1 MFILNNM
8 IIYFVFFLI
17 LSIAPVIWLNIVFK
31 KNDEILVNMP
41 FTGLEF
47 GKIILNEMG
56 LNEVKIEKSLTVDHY
71 DLNEKKVKVS
81 EDRLSK
87 KSLTAI
93 SIVCHEIGHAIQHHE
108 KYKPLEQRTS
118 LVKNTAWI
126 SQLGS
131 GLLMVGIP
139 TILATGSYPLIKI
152 CLLLVLLSLLIG
164 VVVHLI
170 TLEVELDAS
179 FNKALPII
187 KDKVPS
193 EYHDACR
200 SILRAAAFTYVIGV
214 VRNFVSL
221 RFIWLLL
228 SRIR

>member
-1 MFILNNM
+1 MFVYIIIL
-8 IIYFVFFLI
+8 FV
-17 LSIAPVIWLNIVFK
+17 LSLLPMAWLNYVFK
-31 KNDEILVNMP
+31 KNDAILINMP

-47 GKIILNEMG
+47 GETILNEIG
-56 LNEVKIEKSLTVDHY
+56 LNDVKIEKSLTVDHY
-71 DLNEKKVKVS
+71 DLSEKKVKVT

-93 SIVCHEIGHAIQHHE
+93 SIVCHEIGHAIQHKQ
-108 KYKPLEQRTS
+108 KYKPLEQRTT

-139 TILATGSYPLIKI
+139 TILATGSYNLIKV

-193 EYHDACR
+193 EYHDACE
-200 SILRAAAFTYVIGV
+200 SILKAAAFTYVIGV